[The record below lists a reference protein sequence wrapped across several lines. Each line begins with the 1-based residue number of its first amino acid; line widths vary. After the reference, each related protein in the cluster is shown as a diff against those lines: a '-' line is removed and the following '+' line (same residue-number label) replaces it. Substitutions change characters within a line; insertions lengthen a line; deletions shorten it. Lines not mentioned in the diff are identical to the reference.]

1 MKDEEKNSYRLF
13 RRLVLLT
20 TIPVVLLAGPVIGF
34 YIGDYI
40 DKKLN
45 TAPWFM
51 IIFLLLGFAA
61 SVRQTIILIT
71 SAGNKE

>member
-61 SVRQTIILIT
+61 SVRQIIILIT
-71 SAGNKE
+71 GAGNKE